1 MPRFKV
7 ILHCWLVMSRVV
19 FYTHFK
25 EKLVKKSDSSDP
37 EISKAGEE
45 KMWLKPKDEC
55 TDIIVNTKFAH

>member
-1 MPRFKV
+1 
-7 ILHCWLVMSRVV
+7 MSRVV